1 MKYTYSPG
9 QFVEKSMNY
18 IIGKLTIRVIEL
30 PIIITIGD
38 IIESTS
44 SNEDFIHYLSCY
56 TGDDKKKVKPLPLHF
71 PDDQDRSNTY
81 AELLVQKLNDSLIF
95 KEYKRLK
102 ASLTR
107 EYGKILIHE

>member
-1 MKYTYSPG
+1 MKYTYSPD

-18 IIGKLTIRVIEL
+18 IMGKLAIRVIAL
-30 PIIITIGD
+30 PIIITIED

-44 SNEDFIHYLSCY
+44 SNEDFIHYLYCY
-56 TGDDKKKVKPLPLHF
+56 TSDDRKKAKPLPLHF
-71 PDDQDRSNTY
+71 PDDQDRSSTY
-81 AELLVQKLNDSLIF
+81 SELIVQKLNGDLTF
-95 KEYKRLK
+95 KKYKRLK